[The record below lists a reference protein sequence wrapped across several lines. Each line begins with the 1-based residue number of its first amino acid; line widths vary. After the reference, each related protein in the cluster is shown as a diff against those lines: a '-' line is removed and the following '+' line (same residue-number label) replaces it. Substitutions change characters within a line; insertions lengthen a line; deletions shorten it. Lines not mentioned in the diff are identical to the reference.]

1 MRHQV
6 FGKKLGRDTNARKA
20 LRNNLAGAL
29 FSIGK
34 VNTTLAKAKFAK
46 PYIEKLITSASGNRL
61 STNRMIA
68 SHLPKDSLRRLLQE
82 VGPAFLDKKGG
93 YTRIVKIGRRIGDGA
108 PMARLELLAF
118 DKKPITE
125 STEKNKKAQ
134 KEQTAKAS
142 SAPSKSSAP
151 SVIKKLSDHP
161 RKSAIDQR
169 ESA

>member
-46 PYIEKLITSASGNRL
+46 PYIEKLITSASRNRL

-93 YTRIVKIGRRIGDGA
+93 YTRIIKIGRRLGDGA
-108 PMARLELLAF
+108 PMARLELLPIE
-118 DKKPITE
+118 KKQKPATRE
-125 STEKNKKAQ
+125 SVPGAHPRGEQ
-134 KEQTAKAS
+134 KTT
-142 SAPSKSSAP
+142 
-151 SVIKKLSDHP
+151 VDHP

>member
-29 FSIGK
+29 FSKGK
-34 VNTTLAKAKFAK
+34 VNTTLQKAKFAK
-46 PYIEKLITSASGNRL
+46 PYIEKLITSASRNRL

-118 DKKPITE
+118 DKKPI
-125 STEKNKKAQ
+125 SKGTEKEKNALKATSRRHPRSEV
-134 KEQTAKAS
+134 KAIPGKHSGDEQGADN
-142 SAPSKSSAP
+142 
-151 SVIKKLSDHP
+151 SDHP
-161 RKSAIDQR
+161 RKSTT
-169 ESA
+169 